1 MVESFEKMVK
11 VCVANKKNRLM
22 NVIASHPNVG
32 NEKLSYGKLC
42 VIELLTHRGLIK
54 IKFASI

>member
-11 VCVANKKNRLM
+11 VCVANKKNWMM

-32 NEKLSYGKLC
+32 NEELSYGKLC
-42 VIELLTHRGLIK
+42 HRAADSSG
-54 IKFASI
+54 FN